1 MKLLLGALVAI
12 LVLIG
17 AALVVIYS
25 GTFNVAATSTD
36 GPVLSWLL
44 STTRERSIRAH
55 ADDGVKNIPADPAAV
70 LRGLKAFE
78 EMCVVCH
85 GAPGVDRGWMG
96 QGMNP
101 QPPDLA
107 EEAAEYSA
115 SEVHWILSNGIK
127 MAGMPALSPTHSDV
141 EIRELVAFV
150 ERLPGM
156 SASDYRQLRDAQPEA
171 RADTNVDDGHKGH
184 SHTH

>member
-1 MKLLLGALVAI
+1 MKILFGALLAI
-12 LVLIG
+12 LVLVG

-44 STTRERSIRAH
+44 STTKERSIRAH
-55 ADDGVKNIPADPAAV
+55 ADDHLENPSADSAAV
-70 LRGLKAFE
+70 LRGFKAFE

-85 GAPGVDRGWMG
+85 GAPGVGRGWMG
-96 QGMNP
+96 QGLNP

-115 SEVHWILSNGIK
+115 SELHWILSNGIK
-127 MAGMPALSPTHSDV
+127 MAGMPALSPTHSEA

-156 SASDYRQLRDAQPEA
+156 SALEYRQLRDAQPEA
-171 RADTNVDDGHKGH
+171 RADTTVDHGHEG
-184 SHTH
+184 HTH